1 MTEYFKNFVENLQKV
16 SDWNKLGLGAFQYF
30 SNLFHFLNFI
40 GCWLRL
46 SRTVWVA
53 AYGMETTMPSSAV
66 RKQLLDRTSEAVNW
80 QIAAMGVQ
88 VFEIGLFKPDA
99 NADGQSVMIP
109 RTWDVETV
117 IRSIPWLRLQNAD
130 GRNIYIRPQGE
141 HNLSLVDDLSADA
154 VRQMK
159 ASGFDPAVVVE
170 TSPGNFQAWLKHP
183 RVLPRELSTAT
194 ARALAQQFG
203 GDLGAAD
210 WRHFGRLCGFTNRKP
225 KYVQESG
232 LFPFVRLIEAGG
244 KTYSEGERFLEGIE
258 AKREEELQNRE
269 RLRSTRT
276 VYRQPRSLKDI
287 DSFRADPRYARD
299 GTRVDLAF
307 AIYAISHGLP
317 VGQVEA
323 AIRSRDLSH
332 KGNEKRQLE
341 YVERTIRKATAAVTR
356 CPAER
361 SR

>member
-1 MTEYFKNFVENLQKV
+1 MPP
-16 SDWNKLGLGAFQYF
+16 
-30 SNLFHFLNFI
+30 SN
-40 GCWLRL
+40 
-46 SRTVWVA
+46 
-53 AYGMETTMPSSAV
+53 V
-66 RKQLLDRTSEAVNW
+66 RKRPMDRTSQAVNW

-88 VFEIGLFKPDA
+88 VFEVGLFKPDA
-99 NADGQSVMIP
+99 NAHGESVMIP
-109 RTWDVETV
+109 RTWDVET
-117 IRSIPWLRLQNAD
+117 ITKSIPWLRLQNAD

-159 ASGFDPAVVVE
+159 ASGFDPALVVE
-170 TSPGNFQAWLKHP
+170 TSPGNYQAWLKHP
-183 RVLPRELSTAT
+183 RVLSKELSTAT
-194 ARALAQQFG
+194 ARALAERFL

-225 KYVQESG
+225 KYIQESG
-232 LFPFVRLIEAGG
+232 FFPFVRLIEAGG
-244 KTYSEGERFLEGIE
+244 KPYSEGEHFLAGIE

-269 RLRSTRT
+269 RLRSTGT
-276 VYRQPRSLKDI
+276 VYRRTTSLKDI
-287 DSFRADPRYARD
+287 DSFRANPRYAGD

-307 AIYAISHGLP
+307 AIYAISHGVP
-317 VGQVEA
+317 VVQVEA

-332 KGNEKRQLE
+332 KGNEKRLLE

>member
-1 MTEYFKNFVENLQKV
+1 MPP
-16 SDWNKLGLGAFQYF
+16 
-30 SNLFHFLNFI
+30 LN
-40 GCWLRL
+40 
-46 SRTVWVA
+46 
-53 AYGMETTMPSSAV
+53 V
-66 RKQLLDRTSEAVNW
+66 RKRPMDRTSQAVNW
-80 QIAAMGVQ
+80 QISAMGVQ

-99 NADGQSVMIP
+99 NAQGQSVMIP

-117 IRSIPWLRLQNAD
+117 TKSIPWLRLQNAD

-159 ASGFDPAVVVE
+159 ASGFDPALVVE
-170 TSPGNFQAWLKHP
+170 TSPGNYQAWLKHP
-183 RVLPRELSTAT
+183 RVLSKDLSTAT

-225 KYVQESG
+225 KYMQERG
-232 LFPFVRLIEAGG
+232 LFPFVKLIEAGG
-244 KTYSEGERFLEGIE
+244 KLYSEGEHFLASIE
-258 AKREEELQNRE
+258 ARREEEFRNRE
-269 RLRSTRT
+269 RLRSTGT
-276 VYRQPRSLKDI
+276 VYRHTTSLKDI
-287 DSFRADPRYARD
+287 DSFRANPQYAGD

-307 AIYAISHGLP
+307 AIYAISHGAP
-317 VGQVEA
+317 VAQVEA
-323 AIRSRDLSH
+323 SIRSRDLSH